1 MLKNKKEKAFCFT
14 GPLAGPISSFFEEM
28 RLSGYV
34 YNEAG
39 YYLRQIARSA
49 EQEYLKVNCLTK
61 EFVESWCQKREYESH
76 KTWSSRV
83 TMIRKLADYMDLR
96 GLNTHKPSIMIPV
109 KPSDFTPHIYTDS
122 ELKRF
127 FEQAGLL
134 PFYPNCPN
142 RGPVASLLF
151 RMLYGCGLRISEAL
165 NLTMKDVDLD
175 RGVLAILD
183 SKFGKSRYVPM
194 SLSLTERCQQ
204 YAAHIRSE
212 APADAPFFP
221 APDGGHYSE
230 RAVYTT
236 FRHILEDAGIPHT
249 GRGPR
254 IHDFR
259 HTFSVCCLKKRILSG
274 KDLNAALPV
283 LSAYLGHKGLNGTQK
298 YLRLTADMYPDIVK
312 TVELQFG
319 NVVPGGEAYEES

>member
-1 MLKNKKEKAFCFT
+1 M
-14 GPLAGPISSFFEEM
+14 
-28 RLSGYV
+28 
-34 YNEAG
+34 
-39 YYLRQIARSA
+39 
-49 EQEYLKVNCLTK
+49 
-61 EFVESWCQKREYESH
+61 
-76 KTWSSRV
+76 
-83 TMIRKLADYMDLR
+83 RKLAEYMSIR
-96 GLNTHKPSIMIPV
+96 GMEAHKPMIQV
-109 KPSDFTPHIYTDS
+109 HQKASAFMPHIYTDS
-122 ELKRF
+122 ELRRI
-127 FEQAGLL
+127 FEQADLL

-175 RGVLAILD
+175 NGVLTILD
-183 SKFGKSRYVPM
+183 SKFGQSRYVPM
-194 SLSLTERCQQ
+194 LPSLTERCQQ
-204 YAAHIRSE
+204 YVAHIRSE
-212 APADAPFFP
+212 APVDAPFFP
-221 APDGGHYSE
+221 APDGGHYSQ

-259 HTFSVCCLKKRILSG
+259 HTFSVCCLKKWILSG

-312 TVELQFG
+312 TMELRFG
-319 NVVPGGEAYEES
+319 DIVPGGETYEES

>member
-1 MLKNKKEKAFCFT
+1 
-14 GPLAGPISSFFEEM
+14 
-28 RLSGYV
+28 
-34 YNEAG
+34 
-39 YYLRQIARSA
+39 
-49 EQEYLKVNCLTK
+49 
-61 EFVESWCQKREYESH
+61 
-76 KTWSSRV
+76 
-83 TMIRKLADYMDLR
+83 
-96 GLNTHKPSIMIPV
+96 MIPV

-127 FEQAGLL
+127 FEQADLL

-212 APADAPFFP
+212 APADAPFCP
-221 APDGGHYSE
+221 APDGGHYAE

-259 HTFSVCCLKKRILSG
+259 HTFSVCCLKKWILSG